1 MPLVGE
7 GVLEPEFG
15 LLPGGEASE
24 SLSRTPSVVG
34 GRGGAAWGEDI
45 CGELFP
51 EPNCKPTISNP
62 AFMACVGAV
71 YVRSNI
77 SESTH
82 CILRTATL
90 AFPR

>member
-15 LLPGGEASE
+15 LLPGGEVSE
-24 SLSRTPSVVG
+24 SLSLTPSVIR

-51 EPNCKPTISNP
+51 EPNCKPKISNP
-62 AFMACVGAV
+62 GFMARVGPV

-77 SESTH
+77 SELIH
-82 CILRTATL
+82 YILRTATL